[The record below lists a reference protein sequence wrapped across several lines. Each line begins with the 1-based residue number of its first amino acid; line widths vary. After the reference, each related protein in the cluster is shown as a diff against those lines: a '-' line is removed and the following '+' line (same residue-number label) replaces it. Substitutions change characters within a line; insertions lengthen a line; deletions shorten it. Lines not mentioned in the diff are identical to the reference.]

1 VPQAGSL
8 LLIAGIV
15 LALAA
20 LAWLRGGPE
29 LVGRGMSRGAGY
41 LVEFGA
47 VLVLSFV
54 AAGLA
59 TVLVPEAWIRG
70 ALGRESGLRGIL
82 IATGAGALTPAGP
95 FVAMPLA
102 AVMLRSGAAV
112 GPVLAFLTSWSLL
125 ALHRFVAWEIPLIG
139 VGVAALRWALSLVVP
154 VLVGLAARAL
164 VDR

>member
-8 LLIAGIV
+8 LLIAIVV

-20 LAWLRGGPE
+20 AAWARGGPE

-47 VLVLSFV
+47 VLVLSFL

-59 TVLVPEAWIRG
+59 TALVPEAWMRA

-82 IATGAGALTPAGP
+82 IATGAGVLTPAGP

-102 AVMLRSGAAV
+102 AVMLRSGAAA
-112 GPVLAFLTSWSLL
+112 GPVVAFLTSWSLL
-125 ALHRFVAWEIPLIG
+125 ALHRFVAWEIPL
-139 VGVAALRWALSLVVP
+139 VGPGIATLRFTLSLAVP
-154 VLVGLAARAL
+154 VALGLAARAL